1 MSNNKDRDINEVFD
15 EITFTEDRI
24 NAQSYEEGY
33 KVGVESGNTEGYHL
47 GYHRG
52 AEIGAELGYYFGV
65 LSSVHTESERIKKS
79 ISVCLQL
86 IDKFPKT
93 NDENCDIF
101 EEIDHLRAIYRKIC
115 AQLKINGKFSET
127 DNLSF

>member
-1 MSNNKDRDINEVFD
+1 MSSADDRDINEVFD

-24 NAQSYEEGY
+24 NAQSYDEGY
-33 KVGVESGNTEGYHL
+33 KDGVQSGNTEGYHL

-52 AEIGAELGYYFGV
+52 SEIGAELGYYCGV
-65 LSSVHTESERIKKS
+65 LSSVKTDSERIQKS
-79 ISVCLQL
+79 IETCLQL
-86 IDKFPKT
+86 IDKFPRT

-101 EEIDHLRAIYRKIC
+101 KEIDQLRALYRKIC
-115 AQLKINGKFSET
+115 AQLKISGKFTET